1 MTQHHV
7 SGKKGMVSPRRA
19 LGTVS
24 HLALLI
30 APLGLTPAA
39 AQEAPAHPA
48 AQPQENLTS
57 TEIFVTARRKEE
69 SLTEVPAS
77 ITAYSA
83 DFLKKQNI
91 QSFTDYATKIPNLT
105 FQYGQGTDFSSVGFV
120 GGRQTTVRGVA
131 GANTT
136 AYYINDTPVPASIS
150 PQVLNLDRIEVLKGP
165 QGTLFGAS
173 SMGGNLRFITREPSF
188 TTNSYTAQIQGGGT
202 KGGGFDF
209 DGNARA
215 DIVLVPDRV
224 SLNIAAGY
232 LRESGFITRA
242 FYPNYPDKNTLT
254 YKDGQGRNDAY
265 SASAT
270 LRVKLTDSLE
280 ASISGIGQISNLHG
294 FPAAYV
300 PLPAYKPVSYT
311 LIHERDVQEYSK
323 DKWGLGSLVLK
334 YSGNAFSVVSS
345 TSFFAR
351 RTKELEDV
359 TEGNN
364 DYIEDCTPNGE
375 GGTLGLCT
383 DAGRPALVSLNIS
396 KDRRFTSE
404 NRLSFDEG
412 TLLPHLSGI
421 VGVFHQHRYNTFIQP
436 PIIVP
441 ELGAAG
447 LDPSYVTD
455 QAFPAHENNTA
466 IFGELYYEVVPKLT
480 VTVGLRKYWI
490 SQKTDASFSQGI
502 FGPPGGQY
510 NAARSSKQNGVVPK
524 FVISYALP
532 NDGTIYAS
540 AAKGFRIGGSQGRLP
555 DFCASDLAAL
565 GRSLDDTQQY
575 KSDTLWSYEIG
586 AKGQFANRRISVSA
600 AAFQIDWSNIQQQV
614 GLPTCT
620 FTFITNAGKARI
632 RGAELDISGRPI
644 ADVPLSIQLGL
655 GYTDAILRDPGLI
668 PQAADSRLTQVP
680 KWTASIS
687 GNYERP
693 LTDSISLIAS
703 ADYSYTSSVKVVN
716 TAGGFLTRQPFNIVN
731 ATLGVSF
738 GKSQLLI
745 YGKNLLDK
753 HLNLGDLYS
762 SGFERT
768 EMLNDGSTQRLPR
781 AAVSRPRQIGVQYR
795 VHF

>member
-1 MTQHHV
+1 MTQNSAKIGLS
-7 SGKKGMVSPRRA
+7 SGRILA
-19 LGTVS
+19 TVS
-24 HLALLI
+24 HLALLLT
-30 APLGLTPAA
+30 PLGVASAVAQDGATAPAA
-39 AQEAPAHPA
+39 ADQNTQEV
-48 AQPQENLTS
+48 T
-57 TEIFVTARRKEE
+57 TEILVTARRKEE

-173 SMGGNLRFITREPSF
+173 SMGGNLRFITRDPSF
-188 TTNSYTAQIQGGGT
+188 TNNSYTAQVQGGGT

-215 DIVLVPDRV
+215 EVVLVPDRV
-224 SLNIAAGY
+224 SLNIAGGY

-242 FYPNYPDKNTLT
+242 PSPTAPVSFAP
-254 YKDGQGRNDAY
+254 KDGQGRNDAY

-280 ASISGIGQISNLHG
+280 ASLSGIGQISNLHG

-300 PLPAYKPVSYT
+300 PLPGYKPVSYT
-311 LIHERDVQEYSK
+311 LLRDRDVQEYSK

-334 YSGNAFSVVSS
+334 YSGDGFSVVSS

-351 RTKELEDV
+351 RTKELEDS

-364 DYIEDCTPNGE
+364 YYIENFYEVAPDTFGVNVGH
-375 GGTLGLCT
+375 
-383 DAGRPALVSLNIS
+383 PALPTVNIS

-421 VGVFHQHRYNTFIQP
+421 VGVFHQHRYTNFIQP
-436 PIIVP
+436 AITISELEGLRPDAPYIVN
-441 ELGAAG
+441 
-447 LDPSYVTD
+447 
-455 QAFPAHENNTA
+455 QAYPNHENNTA

-490 SQKTDASFSQGI
+490 SQKADSTLAQG
-502 FGPPGGQY
+502 FLNDPGGNFY
-510 NAARSSKQNGVVPK
+510 PARSTKQTGIVPK
-524 FVISYALP
+524 FVVSYALP

-540 AAKGFRIGGSQGRLP
+540 AAKGFRVGGSQGRLP
-555 DFCASDLAAL
+555 NFCATDLALL
-565 GRSLDDTQQY
+565 GRTLDDTQQF

-586 AKGQFANRRISVSA
+586 AKGQFANRRISVST

-614 GLPTCT
+614 LVGGQCN
-620 FTFITNAGKARI
+620 FSFIANAGKARI
-632 RGAELDISGRPI
+632 RGAELEVSGKPIS
-644 ADVPLSIQLGL
+644 DVPLSIQLGL
-655 GYTDAILRDPGLI
+655 GYTQGILKDPGLI
-668 PQAADSRLTQVP
+668 QQEPNTRLVQIP

-687 GNYERP
+687 GNYEHP
-693 LTDSISLIAS
+693 LTDSVSLIAS
-703 ADYSYTSSVKVVN
+703 ADYSYTSSVKVAN
-716 TAGGFLTRQPFNIVN
+716 SAGGFLTRQPFNIVN

-738 GKSQLLI
+738 GKSQLLV

-753 HLNLGDLYS
+753 RLNMGDLYS

-768 EMLNDGSTQRLPR
+768 DENGDRLPR

-795 VHF
+795 VSF